1 MKLIKKIL
9 EFFSSLFKKRKKM
22 TLIEAQKIIQ
32 DLQEQAVRVAKEFD
46 DMSTSKG
53 AVIIEQGNKITALE
67 AENETLKQQVYELQE
82 QVSIGTQVPAEFA
95 SSLNGLA
102 ETMQVLDDKVPDAA
116 GTEAIAEDSKDG
128 DMPAQGIH
136 PKP

>member
-22 TLIEAQKIIQ
+22 TLIEAEKIIQ
-32 DLQEQAVRVAKEFD
+32 DLQEQAVKVAKEFD

-67 AENETLKQQVYELQE
+67 AENAALKE
-82 QVSIGTQVPAEFA
+82 QISNGTQLPAEFA

-116 GTEAIAEDSKDG
+116 STSDAPLPVKDVVTSVSEE
-128 DMPAQGIH
+128 IV
-136 PKP
+136 